1 MTRIFV
7 KWMGT
12 LPLLILLALGICK
25 KPIFEKSLD
34 DVPPL
39 VLATSLEDSLPSVT
53 IKALN
58 LESIDG
64 IKIQYNTGLYASYFE
79 YRADPE
85 TVIKT
90 ISQLPFPIHT
100 TLADT
105 ICRPVGFDAI
115 NLIRTQISSIERE
128 TMENFWTI
136 DPTSFVAYECIKAP
150 FKHILQISKNSNQ
163 IFHRIEF
170 IG

>member
-7 KWMGT
+7 KWIVV

-25 KPIFEKSLD
+25 KPIFEKPLD
-34 DVPPL
+34 EVPPL

-58 LESIDG
+58 LKNIDG
-64 IKIQYNTGLYASYFE
+64 IKIQYNNGLYASYFE
-79 YRADPE
+79 YQADPE

-90 ISQLPFPIHT
+90 ISQLPFPIYT

-105 ICRPVGFDAI
+105 ICRPIGFDAI
-115 NLIRTQISSIERE
+115 DLMRNQISSIERE
-128 TMENFWTI
+128 TMESFWTI
-136 DPTSFVAYECIKAP
+136 DQNSFVVYECIKAP
-150 FKHILQISKNSNQ
+150 FKHTLQIRKNSNR

-170 IG
+170 MG